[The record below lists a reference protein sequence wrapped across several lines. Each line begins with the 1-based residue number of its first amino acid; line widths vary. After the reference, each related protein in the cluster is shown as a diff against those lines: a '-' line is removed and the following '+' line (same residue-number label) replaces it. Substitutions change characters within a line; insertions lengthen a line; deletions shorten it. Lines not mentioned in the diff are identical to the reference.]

1 MSQTAT
7 LTFDLRDPDARAA
20 FSRACNADNA
30 HDALQAISMY
40 LREQVKYHDAKTRDD
55 IHEVRAKFYGIL
67 GEYELSL
74 DA

>member
-7 LTFDLRDPDARAA
+7 LTFDLTDPDARAA

-30 HDALQAISMY
+30 HAALIAIAEY
-40 LREQVKYHDAKTRDD
+40 LREQVKYHDEKTRDD
-55 IHEVRAKFYGIL
+55 IHEMRAKFYGIL
-67 GEYELSL
+67 GDYEVSL

>member
-1 MSQTAT
+1 MSQTVT
-7 LTFDLRDPDARAA
+7 LTFDLTNPDARAA

-30 HDALQAISMY
+30 HAALSAIAEY
-40 LREQVKYHDAKTRDD
+40 LRDQEKYHEPKTRDD
-55 IHEVRAKFYGIL
+55 IYEMRARFYGIL